1 MTDTRQESLAELLGG
16 RSGALDASLPPAV
29 FALGWLLGERSIGA
43 GALAAVLC
51 GVVIGAYRLA
61 RGGKPRAVVVSL
73 TLVVLAAYVALRTG
87 RAEDFFLL
95 RILLNVGSALVWAA
109 SIVLRWPLLGVVV
122 GLVTGQKLKW
132 RKDPDLM
139 RAYRYAS
146 WPWVGQYLLRVAVFG
161 GFWLAGQVVALGVAQ
176 VALSWPLQVV
186 CVVVSWW
193 VIRRSLPA
201 DHPGL
206 RHPRVPGEAAGPAP
220 AGNPAVAAGSAAG
233 NPAAA
238 ADPAGNPAVATDPAG
253 NPAAA
258 TDPAAER
265 SERVD

>member
-1 MTDTRQESLAELLGG
+1 MHPGSMTDTRQESLAELLGG

-206 RHPRVPGEAAGPAP
+206 RHPRVPGEPAEPAQAAGPAVE
-220 AGNPAVAAGSAAG
+220 NPAPATGSAVEK
-233 NPAAA
+233 P
-238 ADPAGNPAVATDPAG
+238 
-253 NPAAA
+253 
-258 TDPAAER
+258 
-265 SERVD
+265 ERVD